1 MTRGHLQS
9 LKESHMHNPSRH
21 HFLRHENAAQHSSNV
36 PEYSFG
42 VVCFQFKCLPS
53 WPGDSFPL
61 SPGSNSFIRNLAN
74 KVFSTCQPCDII
86 RHSSFP
92 TMTFI
97 MNESWAYF
105 TRWYSLLAVCLMCSF
120 HRSTRRPQRSFAILC
135 QLVLGLCIILE
146 GYRLSLE
153 LPPGDSTSKP
163 NQPQLTQLPKQH
175 LLSGVWWCLH
185 NTLTHLRNKHSLETD
200 NWLNERQKARRI
212 LDDLEWPAVPCRHI
226 ILVDSGLFQ
235 VWFKGRPAWQSR
247 TSWREVC

>member
-1 MTRGHLQS
+1 M
-9 LKESHMHNPSRH
+9 RH
-21 HFLRHENAAQHSSNV
+21 HPTFVISNHDIHHEWIMS
-36 PEYSFG
+36 
-42 VVCFQFKCLPS
+42 
-53 WPGDSFPL
+53 
-61 SPGSNSFIRNLAN
+61 
-74 KVFSTCQPCDII
+74 VF
-86 RHSSFP
+86 
-92 TMTFI
+92 
-97 MNESWAYF
+97 
-105 TRWYSLLAVCLMCSF
+105 YSLILAVCLMCSF
-120 HRSTRRPQRSFAILC
+120 HRSTRPPQRSFAILC

-146 GYRLSLE
+146 EYRLSLE

-185 NTLTHLRNKHSLETD
+185 TLTHLRNKHSFETD

-235 VWFKGRPAWQSR
+235 VWFNGRPAWQSR